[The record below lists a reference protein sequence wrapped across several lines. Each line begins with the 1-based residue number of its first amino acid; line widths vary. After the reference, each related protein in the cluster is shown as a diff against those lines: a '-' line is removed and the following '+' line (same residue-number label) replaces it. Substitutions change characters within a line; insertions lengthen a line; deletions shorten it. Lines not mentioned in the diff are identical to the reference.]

1 MFCETPFTGRGYKQ
15 QATPRA
21 TYAAMVTYLDRS
33 VGIII
38 DKLKELGL
46 YDNTIVVFTSDNGV
60 HAEGGHDPYFL
71 IVMVLSEGIKEI
83 CMKVEYVLR
92 LLFNG
97 QELFQLE
104 L

>member
-1 MFCETPFTGRGYKQ
+1 
-15 QATPRA
+15 
-21 TYAAMVTYLDRS
+21 MVTYLDRS

-60 HAEGGHDPYFL
+60 HAEGGHDPYFFDSNGPFRGYKRDFL
-71 IVMVLSEGIKEI
+71 
-83 CMKVEYVLR
+83 KVEYVLR